1 MVPLISLWLPIVLS
15 AVVVF
20 VASSILHMVLPYHHS
35 DYTKLPDEEKI
46 LPVLRAANLAPGLY
60 NFPFCTHKDMK
71 SPESIERYKKGP
83 VGLITVIPSGPPN
96 MGKYLGLWF
105 TYCVIMSFFVAYLAA
120 HALPIGTHYLLV
132 FRIVGTAAFIGYG
145 LSCLSNG
152 IWKGQP
158 LSNVMKE
165 VVDGLIYGLL
175 TAGVFGW
182 LWPR

>member
-15 AVVVF
+15 AVIVF
-20 VASSILHMVLPYHHS
+20 VASSILHMVLPYHRS

-46 LPVLRAANLAPGLY
+46 LPVLRAASLKPGVY
-60 NFPFCTHKDMK
+60 SFPFCTHETMK
-71 SPESIERYKKGP
+71 SPESIEKYKQGP

-96 MGKYLGLWF
+96 MGKYLGRWF
-105 TYCVIMSFFVAYLAA
+105 GYCLVMAFFVAYLAA
-120 HALPIGTHYLLV
+120 HSLAPGTHYLQV
-132 FRIVGTAAFIGYG
+132 FRVVGTAGFIGFG

-158 LSNVMKE
+158 ISNTMKE
-165 VVDGLIYGLL
+165 VVDGLVYGLL
-175 TAGVFGW
+175 MAGVFGW